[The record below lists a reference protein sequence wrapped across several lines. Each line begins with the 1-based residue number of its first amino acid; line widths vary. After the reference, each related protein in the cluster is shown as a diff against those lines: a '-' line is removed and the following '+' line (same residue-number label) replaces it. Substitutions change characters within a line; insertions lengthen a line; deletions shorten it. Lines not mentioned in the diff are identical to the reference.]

1 MAKAKK
7 PGEADAAAAE
17 PKSGKKMMLIGG
29 LVLALAGG
37 GGGFYFFKIKGQGAK
52 GEVKKVA
59 AFLDLPEIMVNLAPT
74 PGQERTS
81 VMKLKVSLELA
92 EQKNIAEIQPLIPR
106 VQDNFQVF
114 LRELKAADLEGSAGV
129 YRLKEELIRRVN
141 AAVHP
146 ARVEAVLFKDLLVQ

>member
-7 PGEADAAAAE
+7 PTEGEGAQAAE
-17 PKSGKKMMLIGG
+17 PKSSKKMLIIGG
-29 LVLALAGG
+29 VALALVG
-37 GGGFYFFKIKGQGAK
+37 GGGFYVFKMKAQAAK
-52 GEVKKVA
+52 ADVKKVA
-59 AFLDLPEIMVNLAPT
+59 VFLDLPEIMVNLAPT
-74 PGQERTS
+74 PGQDRTS

-114 LRELKAADLEGSAGV
+114 LRELKASDLEGSAGV
-129 YRLKEELIRRVN
+129 YRLKEELVRRIN

-146 ARVEAVLFKDLLVQ
+146 ARIEAVLFKDLLIQ